1 MEIEEAK
8 RRARSGPMMLFARRI
23 FGIGITLL
31 STVTIARLV
40 SPKAYG
46 LANMSVVLFALA
58 QIFREFGLTNAVLRK
73 GTISQEEMSFLF
85 WLNAG
90 MTVVLAIVMAL
101 LAIPASLFYDEPI
114 VANVM
119 YVSVI
124 GFVIGGLSLQHRALM
139 GRDLRFGTVA
149 LIDSIALGI
158 GYLTT
163 LTLAFIRHDVWAI
176 VIGTV
181 VQSSIAS
188 VLYVTISG
196 WKPGRYAKP
205 AETKDL
211 LKFGA
216 NSSIFSMCMFFSDNA
231 ASIVIGHFLGPA
243 PLGQYTRAQALY
255 KLPNANLVQPIVQSA
270 MPLMTRLRPFPQEY
284 RVAYLE
290 LVTRLCAFLFPISIM
305 LTFAAVPLVTTMLGN
320 RWDDAG
326 RAFFFL
332 APSLTAFALGYC
344 TGDLFITQNRSAEL
358 RSIGLIEMTVRVS
371 AIVIGVQFG
380 LAMTA
385 LAFTISNSIMAIYRA
400 WVAGRSGPVSFL
412 DQLQATV
419 PAAPLAIGALLGGS
433 AAWAFNWYDPMTAP
447 ILTIVTLC
455 SSGAVALLIGLI
467 VPTSRHALHSIA
479 NIFGFDKLVRK
490 VSRRP
495 AAGKA

>member
-8 RRARSGPMMLFARRI
+8 RRARSGPLMLFARRI

-40 SPKAYG
+40 SPRAYG

-73 GTISQEEMSFLF
+73 GNISQEEMSFLF

-90 MTVVLAIVMAL
+90 MTVALALVMAG
-101 LAIPASLFYDEPI
+101 LAIPASLFYNEPI

-149 LIDSIALGI
+149 LIDSVALGI

-163 LTLAFIRHDVWAI
+163 LVLAFIRHDVWAI

-181 VQSSIAS
+181 VQSSTAS
-188 VLYVTISG
+188 VLYVALSG

-231 ASIVIGHFLGPA
+231 ASIVIGHFLGSA

-270 MPLMTRLRPFPQEY
+270 MPLMTRLRPFPEEY
-284 RVAYLE
+284 RIAYLE
-290 LVTRLCAFLFPISIM
+290 LVTRLCTFLFPISIM

-320 RWDDAG
+320 RWDEAG
-326 RAFFFL
+326 IAFLFL

-358 RSIGLIEMTVRVS
+358 RTIGLIEMTVRVS
-371 AIVIGVQFG
+371 SILVGVQFG

-400 WVAGRSGPVSFL
+400 WVAGRSGPVSFR
-412 DQLQATV
+412 DQIHATR
-419 PAAPLAIGALLGGS
+419 PAAPLAIGALIGGA
-433 AAWAFNWYDPMTAP
+433 AAWAYNIYQPLTPPLLTLLTMAFSGGTA
-447 ILTIVTLC
+447 LAVGLC
-455 SSGAVALLIGLI
+455 VYSS
-467 VPTSRHALHSIA
+467 RNALHSIA
-479 NIFGFDKLVRK
+479 NIFGFDKVRNK
-490 VSRRP
+490 ILRRTGG
-495 AAGKA
+495 GKA